1 MEILA
6 NFLAKGFMVMLS
18 ISMPIVLTAAA
29 VGLIIGVLQAVTQI
43 QEQTIV
49 AAPKILLVFM
59 VILIG
64 GYTFTNSLVNNF
76 EEGANIAFNVV
87 SKNENYVLPAD
98 YHKYTPPQNLVN
110 DVSKRTLPD
119 IRHLME
125 YMGRALLSML
135 AISMPAV
142 ITAAAVGL
150 VIGIVQAVTQVQ
162 EQTIVAAPKIFMV
175 FLVIILLGFGFLKIL
190 ENTFRQGYVL
200 AFEVSP
206 AEGTFALPADYYKYT
221 TPFDGEMTDSFK
233 NKPTLNEIM
242 KNPGK
247 VPFIDRQQKIKY
259 DVNRNPPMPKPNFVE
274 TNKIMGWE

>member
-18 ISMPIVLTAAA
+18 ISMPVVLTAAA

-64 GYTFTNSLVNNF
+64 GYTFTNSLINNF
-76 EEGANIAFNVV
+76 QEGANIAFNVV
-87 SKNENYVLPAD
+87 SKNENYVLPAE
-98 YHKYTPPQNLVN
+98 YHKYTEPLTLIS
-110 DVSKRTLPD
+110 DVSKRSTPD

-125 YMGRALLSML
+125 YMGRALLSIL

-162 EQTIVAAPKIFMV
+162 EQTIVAAPKYFW
-175 FLVIILLGFGFLKIL
+175 FSLL
-190 ENTFRQGYVL
+190 
-200 AFEVSP
+200 
-206 AEGTFALPADYYKYT
+206 
-221 TPFDGEMTDSFK
+221 
-233 NKPTLNEIM
+233 
-242 KNPGK
+242 
-247 VPFIDRQQKIKY
+247 
-259 DVNRNPPMPKPNFVE
+259 
-274 TNKIMGWE
+274 